1 MASRKIFIDGS
12 VFYAFTDRADANHAQ
27 SVKIMEQL
35 SLQGVQLFTSIQS
48 VQDVYSAINRQLG
61 TTIGFDFLQAMI
73 ESDIEILYPQRSDLV
88 STYKLMRLNANKQ
101 ISFKQALTANLM
113 AKRNVVKILTFT
125 YWHNLLGTEP
135 YLQKF

>member
-1 MASRKIFIDGS
+1 MAARKIFIDGS
-12 VFYAFTDRADANHAQ
+12 VFYAFTDRADANHPQ
-27 SVKIMEQL
+27 SVKVMEQL

-73 ESDIEILYPQRSDLV
+73 ESDIEVLYPQRSDLV
-88 STYKLMRLNANKQ
+88 NTYKLMRLNANKQ
-101 ISFKQALTANLM
+101 VSFKQALTANLM
-113 AKRNVVKILTFT
+113 ARRNIVKILTFT